1 MKKKQLPKPRNPFVH
16 HLVKKKQGAH
26 VKSYKSQRRKDKADV
41 KKGNYDKD

>member
-1 MKKKQLPKPRNPFVH
+1 MKKKQPPKPRNPFVH
-16 HLVKKKQGAH
+16 HLEKKKQGAH